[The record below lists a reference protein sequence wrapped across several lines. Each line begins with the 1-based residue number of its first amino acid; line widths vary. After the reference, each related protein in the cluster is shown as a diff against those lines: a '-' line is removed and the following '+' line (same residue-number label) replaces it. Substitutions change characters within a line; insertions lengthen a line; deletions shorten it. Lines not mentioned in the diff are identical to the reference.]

1 MYTYSFLK
9 GVVRREQNKNYFV
22 LGIRWEWD
30 NRILLQITKN
40 KMKYKTKRNVLTE
53 NKTRTVRGNIVFLIL
68 PFARTFLYIL
78 PSIVLFVKTFNF
90 LMPQIKRY
98 RMESHC

>member
-68 PFARTFLYIL
+68 PFAGSLICSESVVLNEIVFSKIYQLYL
-78 PSIVLFVKTFNF
+78 TRFCNSP
-90 LMPQIKRY
+90 
-98 RMESHC
+98 